1 MKKQCFGGSLITLVV
16 MSNRKAFYV
25 VCCGV
30 ALFWLL
36 FSMPEKA
43 FSQDDSAVSR
53 RLAVGTVAAPPLSMK
68 AADGQWEGFSI
79 ELWQAVAERMNVAF
93 DYREYSDYG
102 LLLDALKNGEI
113 DVITSLPV
121 DERNESTMDFSQSYA
136 RSGLAIA
143 VPAEGVSYRWM
154 NVVERMFS
162 IDVLKGFGFL
172 LLLSL
177 IAGILVWYF
186 EKRKNDEMFGDGIL
200 RGIGHGIWWAIV
212 TVTTVGYGDKAP
224 KTIGGRTVALIWM
237 LFSIVFIS
245 SFTANITASL
255 TLSELRGKVRG
266 FDDLKAVR
274 VGSISQSEAW
284 NYLTRHGITAA
295 PFGSIPEGLQA
306 VADKKIDAFVLNEM
320 ILKYLVKN
328 NFPGRVQVT
337 PGTFD
342 EYFVSMALQNK
353 SPLRKP
359 INKAMLKIMRTE
371 KWNEL
376 VNRYN

>member
-1 MKKQCFGGSLITLVV
+1 MLSNLKRIFVIACSITVL
-16 MSNRKAFYV
+16 
-25 VCCGV
+25 G
-30 ALFWLL
+30 LLL
-36 FSMPEKA
+36 FMPEKA
-43 FSQDDSAVSR
+43 LSQEDSTVQR
-53 RLAVGTVAAPPLSMK
+53 KLLVGTIVAPPLSMK
-68 AADGQWEGFSI
+68 AADGKWEGFGI
-79 ELWQAVAERMNVAF
+79 ELWQALAERMNVTY

-113 DVITSLPV
+113 DVITSLPA

-162 IDVLKGFGFL
+162 TDVLKGFGFL

-186 EKRKNDEMFGDGIL
+186 EKRKNNEMFGDGTL
-200 RGIGHGIWWAIV
+200 PGIGHGIWWAIV

-255 TLSELRGKVRG
+255 TISELRGKVRG
-266 FDDLKAVR
+266 FDDLKTVR

-306 VADKKIDAFVLNEM
+306 VADKKIDAFVLNEI

-328 NFPGRVQVT
+328 SFSGQVQVT
-337 PGTFD
+337 PGIFD

-359 INKAMLKIMRTE
+359 INKAILKIMRTE

-376 VNRYN
+376 QSRYD

>member
-1 MKKQCFGGSLITLVV
+1 MKIRLSNHKNLII
-16 MSNRKAFYV
+16 Y
-25 VCCGV
+25 CGM

-36 FSMPEKA
+36 LFMPEKA
-43 FSQDDSAVSR
+43 LSQEDSTLQR
-53 RLAVGTVAAPPLSMK
+53 KLLVGTVAAPPLSMK
-68 AADGQWEGFSI
+68 AANGQWEGFGI
-79 ELWQAVAERMNVAF
+79 ELWQAVAERMGASF
-93 DYREYSDYG
+93 EYREYGSFG

-113 DVITSLPV
+113 DVVPALPV
-121 DERNESTMDFSQSYA
+121 DERNESIMDYSQSYI

-154 NVVERMFS
+154 NVVDRMFS
-162 IDVLKGFGFL
+162 TDVLKGFGFL

-177 IAGILVWYF
+177 VAGILVWTF
-186 EKRKNDEMFGDGIL
+186 EKRKNNEMFGDGTL
-200 RGIGHGIWWAIV
+200 RGIGHGIWWALV

-255 TLSELRGKVRG
+255 TISELRGKVRG
-266 FDDLKAVR
+266 FDDLKTVR

-284 NYLTRHGITAA
+284 NLLTKHGITMTS
-295 PFGSIPEGLQA
+295 FQSIPEGLQA
-306 VADKKIDAFVLNEM
+306 VADKKIDAFVLNEI

-328 NFPGRVQVT
+328 EFPGRVQVI

-342 EYFVSMALQNK
+342 QYFVSIALQNK

-359 INKAMLKIMRTE
+359 VNKALLKIMRTE

-376 VNRYN
+376 MNRYD

>member
-1 MKKQCFGGSLITLVV
+1 MKIKL
-16 MSNRKAFYV
+16 SNRKAIFV
-25 VCCGV
+25 IGCGV
-30 ALFWLL
+30 ALLYLLL
-36 FSMPEKA
+36 FVPEKA
-43 FSQDDSAVSR
+43 FSQDDSAASR
-53 RLAVGTVAAPPLSMK
+53 KLVVGTVVAPPLAMK
-68 AADGQWEGFSI
+68 AADGRWEGFGI
-79 ELWQAVAERMNVAF
+79 EIWEAVAERMGVLF
-93 DYREYSDYG
+93 EYREYSSFG

-113 DVITSLPV
+113 DVIPSLPV
-121 DERNESTMDFSQSYA
+121 DERSESTMDFSQSYI

-154 NVVERMFS
+154 NVVERVFS
-162 IDVLKGFGFL
+162 TDVLEGFGFL

-177 IAGILVWYF
+177 IAGIIVWSF
-186 EKRKNDEMFGDGIL
+186 EKRQNNEMFGDGTM

-224 KTIGGRTVALIWM
+224 KTIGGRIVALIWM
-237 LFSIVFIS
+237 LFSIVFIA

-266 FDDLKAVR
+266 FNDLNTVR
-274 VGSISQSEAW
+274 VGSISQTEAW
-284 NYLTRHGITAA
+284 NFLTRHGVTAA
-295 PFGSIPEGLQA
+295 PFGSITEGLQA
-306 VADKKIDAFVLNEM
+306 VADKKIDAFVLNEI
-320 ILKYLVKN
+320 ILKYLVKIE
-328 NFPGRVQVT
+328 FPGRVQVI

-342 EYFVSMALQNK
+342 DYFVSIALQNK
-353 SPLRKP
+353 SPLRKA

>member
-1 MKKQCFGGSLITLVV
+1 MRRFLLARRVMKIK
-16 MSNRKAFYV
+16 MSNRKAIFV
-25 VCCGV
+25 IGCGI

-36 FSMPEKA
+36 LSMPEKA
-43 FSQDDSAVSR
+43 FSQEDSTVQR
-53 RLAVGTVAAPPLSMK
+53 KLFVGTIVAPPLSMK
-68 AADGQWEGFSI
+68 AANGRWEGSSI
-79 ELWQAVAERMNVAF
+79 EVWEAVAERMGVSF
-93 DYREYSDYG
+93 EYREYSNFG

-113 DVITSLPV
+113 DVVPSLPV
-121 DERNESTMDFSQSYA
+121 DERNESTMDFSQSYI

-162 IDVLKGFGFL
+162 TDVLKGFGFL

-177 IAGILVWYF
+177 IAGILVWFF
-186 EKRKNDEMFGDGIL
+186 EKRKNNEMFGDGTL

-224 KTIGGRTVALIWM
+224 KTIGGRTVAFIWM

-266 FDDLKAVR
+266 FNDLKTVR
-274 VGSISQSEAW
+274 VGAISQTEAW
-284 NYLTRHGITAA
+284 NVLTRHGITV
-295 PFGSIPEGLQA
+295 IPCEGMSEGLKA
-306 VADKKIDAFVLNEM
+306 VADKKIDAFVLNEI

-328 NFPGRVQVT
+328 EFPGRVQVI